1 MTGTLDV
8 APEAA
13 RHPQWE
19 VGQHGHWVLELRV
32 GGLDRG
38 AGDMWILE
46 VSALDMEA
54 LEASSICRS
63 GGVREEI
70 YVLPLVARKTLR
82 LTL

>member
-19 VGQHGHWVLELRV
+19 VGQLGHWVLELRV

-46 VSALDMEA
+46 ASALDMEA
-54 LEASSICRS
+54 LEASSIYRS
-63 GGVREEI
+63 GGVRKEI
-70 YVLPLVARKTLR
+70 YVLPLVGRKTLR